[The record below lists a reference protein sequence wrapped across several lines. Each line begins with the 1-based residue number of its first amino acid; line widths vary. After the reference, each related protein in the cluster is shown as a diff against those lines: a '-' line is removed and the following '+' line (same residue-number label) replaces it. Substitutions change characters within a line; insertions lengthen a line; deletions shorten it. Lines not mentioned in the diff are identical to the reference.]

1 MYKINEESTYE
12 SLYSNEDI
20 IEKLGEVDVYDHEKN
35 AFVKKN
41 VSDIIKVCSDA
52 MYKMQRDYNYLYQF
66 ITKCKLM
73 YIPVYPSSITN
84 TMAVDNNCNLWMN
97 LTFIYDD
104 CKMNSDRVFGI
115 LFHELFHIFFDHLLR
130 FQKVYPTEMF
140 ASAGPGVY
148 KKANTKAN
156 LCI

>member
-35 AFVKKN
+35 TFVKKN

-84 TMAVDNNCNLWMN
+84 TMAVDNN
-97 LTFIYDD
+97 
-104 CKMNSDRVFGI
+104 
-115 LFHELFHIFFDHLLR
+115 
-130 FQKVYPTEMF
+130 
-140 ASAGPGVY
+140 
-148 KKANTKAN
+148 
-156 LCI
+156 